1 MAELIRTTESSDKN
15 RHGIQIVMS
24 DNGAARMLLAQ
35 TPPDGLLE
43 MAQPYGN
50 AANPPPGFGRAA
62 PSAPITYLC
71 ADCGKDN
78 HIKPRE
84 PIRCQECGCRVMYK
98 KRIKR
103 MVQFEAR

>member
-1 MAELIRTTESSDKN
+1 
-15 RHGIQIVMS
+15 MS
-24 DNGAARMLLAQ
+24 
-35 TPPDGLLE
+35 
-43 MAQPYGN
+43 QPYVPIAN
-50 AANPPPGFGRAA
+50 AQPGFGRA
-62 PSAPITYLC
+62 PMTAPITYLC

-78 HIKPRE
+78 QIKARE

>member
-1 MAELIRTTESSDKN
+1 
-15 RHGIQIVMS
+15 MS
-24 DNGAARMLLAQ
+24 
-35 TPPDGLLE
+35 
-43 MAQPYGN
+43 QPYVPIAN
-50 AANPPPGFGRAA
+50 AQPGFGRAA

-78 HIKPRE
+78 SIKPRE
-84 PIRCQECGCRVMYK
+84 PIRCQECGCRIMYK

>member
-1 MAELIRTTESSDKN
+1 MSCLVVR
-15 RHGIQIVMS
+15 RIVS
-24 DNGAARMLLAQ
+24 NFVLLEGSCVGGQ